1 MAQYAVLIKQFF
13 TFDMSQELWYTTKC
27 VFIYT
32 CKKITNFPTT
42 IFHENN
48 KYLFI
53 LYMDS
58 FEVDNKYGKLV
69 QIFIEAHKLKN
80 RFDLLIFTKIA
91 FTL

>member
-1 MAQYAVLIKQFF
+1 
-13 TFDMSQELWYTTKC
+13 MSQELWYTTKC

-69 QIFIEAHKLKN
+69 QIFIKSSPITGQGWPRGFQQVKVP
-80 RFDLLIFTKIA
+80 RFHDNGTGWW
-91 FTL
+91 